1 METGTPRARRA
12 APDRASIRDVIARAL
27 KAAAAALLAP
37 NAEERARE
45 RARRHA
51 EPLMLPEG
59 ALAACRYVVFDL
71 ETTGLQPSHGDRIV
85 AIGAVRVEGGRIVD
99 GDRFASFAQ
108 PGRSIPPAS
117 TAIHGITDAM
127 VAASPPWP
135 EAVAAFHRFV
145 GDAVIVAHNAA
156 FDTACLHAAEAQA
169 GVTFANP
176 VLCSLRLSQWLDP
189 DAPAHDL
196 DSLAARHGVVIAGR
210 HDALGDAEA
219 TALLFCDMLRRAEA
233 RRIASLADLFARTG
247 MARQIA
253 ASAERF

>member
-1 METGTPRARRA
+1 METHTPRARR
-12 APDRASIRDVIARAL
+12 PGLIARAL
-27 KAAAAALLAP
+27 KAAAAALMAP
-37 NAEERARE
+37 NAEERARD
-45 RARRHA
+45 RAQRHA
-51 EPLMLPEG
+51 APLMLPDG

-85 AIGAVRVEGGRIVD
+85 AIGAVRVEAGRILDV
-99 GDRFASFAQ
+99 DRFATFAQ
-108 PGRSIPPAS
+108 PGRPIPPAS

-127 VAASPPWP
+127 VAGSPPWP
-135 EAVAAFHRFV
+135 EAVAAFHRFA
-145 GDAVIVAHNAA
+145 GDAVLVAHNAA

-189 DAPAHDL
+189 DEKAHDL
-196 DSLAARHGVVIAGR
+196 DGLAARHGVVIAGR

-219 TALLFCDMLRRAEA
+219 TAALFCDMLRRAEA
-233 RRIASLADLFARTG
+233 RRITSLAELFARTR

-253 ASAERF
+253 AAAERF